1 MLYETVEHNLP
12 AERIL
17 LKEDE
22 LDSGEIIEETS
33 SGAVAEIR
41 KLTHEFLSE
50 NKQIIREVRN
60 LETIIQQQN
69 VENRLYLPQQKLTYL
84 QPEVFVEE
92 KQQEI
97 RDEMKMM
104 SNEMVHIFHEENEN
118 LETTETRLET
128 EWKDIILHHPQI
140 ANQTDYFQTVSLV
153 HKEEEQVITE
163 ELLNTVKFQTQQTVR
178 EQTVENKT
186 ITEDTF
192 VETNVQKMVHQA
204 TTQQLAGM
212 EALIQQNVKKQ
223 IGQLSDQIY
232 GKLEKKLQTERKRRG
247 Y

>member
-1 MLYETVEHNLP
+1 M
-12 AERIL
+12 
-17 LKEDE
+17 
-22 LDSGEIIEETS
+22 
-33 SGAVAEIR
+33 
-41 KLTHEFLSE
+41 
-50 NKQIIREVRN
+50 
-60 LETIIQQQN
+60 
-69 VENRLYLPQQKLTYL
+69 
-84 QPEVFVEE
+84 
-92 KQQEI
+92 
-97 RDEMKMM
+97 
-104 SNEMVHIFHEENEN
+104 
-118 LETTETRLET
+118 
-128 EWKDIILHHPQI
+128 HHPQI
-140 ANQTDYFQTVSLV
+140 SNQIDFFQTVSLI